1 MKQQIDY
8 AALERKNKRLILS
21 VFGVVALMVG
31 LAYVS
36 VPLYTL
42 FCQLTGFDGTTQRAE
57 TAPTTILDR
66 QVTIRFNADVNSAL
80 DWSFKPEV
88 NKMDIRVGQ
97 SALTSFKAHNNSTK
111 AVTGT
116 ALYNVTPPKAGKYF
130 NKMQCFCFGEQVL
143 QPGETMDMPV
153 LFYMDPEMD
162 KDPNMDDVTTVT
174 LSYTFY
180 KADSDALDSAA
191 AEF

>member
-111 AVTGT
+111 PVTGT